1 MQFYVV
7 RPEVPGGLGDN
18 TVMDHSGDR
27 VGVSH
32 LHIEFEGWLGDELI
46 TAHPAFAATTA
57 LADKFK
63 RAGLTGFHTRDME
76 VTRSEDFEEDFPG
89 REIPPFTELVID
101 GTVGLDD
108 FAINSDSDLVLSQK
122 ALDILNTTNPVD
134 TEVVP
139 LDEHGRPTASA

>member
-1 MQFYVV
+1 MQYYIV

-18 TVMDHSGDR
+18 TVMDYSGDR
-27 VGVSH
+27 VGVSQ
-32 LHIEFEGWLGDELI
+32 LDYEFQGWLGDELI
-46 TAHPAFAATTA
+46 TAHPAFAATAA

-63 RAGLTGFHTRDME
+63 QAGLTGFHPRDME
-76 VTRSEDFEEDFPG
+76 VTRSEDFEELSPD

-101 GTVGLDD
+101 GTVGRDD
-108 FAINSDSDLVLSQK
+108 FAINSDNELVLSQR

>member
-1 MQFYVV
+1 MQFYIV

-32 LHIEFEGWLGDELI
+32 LAYEFEGWLGDELI

-57 LADKFK
+57 LADKFQQS
-63 RAGLTGFHTRDME
+63 GLTGFHTRDME
-76 VTRSEDFEEDFPG
+76 VTRSEDFEEFYPD
-89 REIPPFTELVID
+89 RELPPFTELVID
-101 GTVGLDD
+101 GKAGVDD
-108 FAINSDSDLVLSQK
+108 FGINSDNELVLSQR

-139 LDEHGRPTASA
+139 LDEHGRPTAS